1 MTITQFKAKLEK
13 MHEAI
18 RGASKYVTDKQVA
31 TSTHSVKNFYD
42 FKTKKATYYKEA
54 VETAY
59 KELRSAVW
67 QLGHTSG
74 EQNREVA
81 ELVLRLREMEKV
93 REIHQPPVQY
103 ERMAIVLA
111 EMKNLSQQLHDN
123 TRNSGV
129 RPLNITLP
137 QLPDDIRDEMIADIQ
152 ELLKCFDAGCYRS
165 ATVICGRILEI
176 ALHRKYYEVTGKDIL
191 ETQPGIGLGN
201 LVAKLKEKEVQF
213 APAVTQQIHLIN
225 QVRISSVHKKQQ
237 PFNPTKSQA
246 HAMILYTTDLVEKM
260 FK

>member
-1 MTITQFKAKLEK
+1 MAIAQFKSKLDK
-13 MHEAI
+13 LHEAL
-18 RGASKYVTDKQVA
+18 RGANKYVTGQQVV

-42 FKTKKATYYKEA
+42 YKTKKANYYKEA

-59 KELRSAVW
+59 KELRSALW
-67 QLGHTSG
+67 QLGNAAG

-93 REIHQPPVQY
+93 REIHQPPTQY

-111 EMKNLSQQLHDN
+111 EMKNLGDQL
-123 TRNSGV
+123 REKPGV
-129 RPLNITLP
+129 KPLNIVLP
-137 QLPDDIRDEMIADIQ
+137 QLPDDIRDEMIADIK

-165 ATVICGRILEI
+165 ATVMCGRILEI

-201 LVAKLKEKEVQF
+201 LVAKLRDKEVQF

-260 FK
+260 FS